1 MKVDSVFQPGLP
13 VLFSEGDFIMTTNA
27 TNTGGHG
34 PRPWG
39 TLILFVLFLVLLAVV
54 LMGMGW
60 CIGGVCEVGTNM
72 LLP

>member
-1 MKVDSVFQPGLP
+1 
-13 VLFSEGDFIMTTNA
+13 MTTNTNA
-27 TNTGGHG
+27 TNTGGHA

-39 TLILFVLFLVLLAVV
+39 TLILFVLFLILLAIV

-60 CIGGVCEVGTNM
+60 CIGGVCEVGTDM